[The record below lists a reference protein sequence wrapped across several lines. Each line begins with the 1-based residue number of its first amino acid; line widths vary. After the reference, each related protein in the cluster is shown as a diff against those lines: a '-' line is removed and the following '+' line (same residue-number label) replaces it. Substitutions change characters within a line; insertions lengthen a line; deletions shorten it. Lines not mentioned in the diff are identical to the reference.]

1 MMTNNRKKNLKLL
14 IKWVVLSLI
23 ILIAYSISVTGGA
36 GKAKPLILIPI
47 LIIISTSENEL
58 VTGIV
63 GAIIGL
69 LIDLSCDKL
78 FGFNGILFLIIGAL
92 SSFLFLHLMR
102 RNILNVIF
110 LTVIAAVVHGLFDF
124 FFYYVMWQYENIDIV
139 FKKIILPSMIYTTIS
154 SPIVYLIMKK
164 ILAKFSEEDEI
175 IVENNSVKGIKS

>member
-47 LIIISTSENEL
+47 LILISTSENEL

-78 FGFNGILFLIIGAL
+78 FGFNGILFLIIGAF

-102 RNILNVIF
+102 RNILNVIL